1 MRNKEYFTVIRGGSE
16 LQEVITIVNIYGSS
30 FRSNLTE
37 NLTEL
42 KELKYMGYILTEKRN
57 RQLKIHN

>member
-1 MRNKEYFTVIRGGSE
+1 MRNKEYFTLIRGGSE

>member
-1 MRNKEYFTVIRGGSE
+1 MRNKEYFTLIRGGSE

-42 KELKYMGYILTEKRN
+42 KEVKYMGYILTEKRN